1 MSIFAFTLLYISKYY
16 FDFVVNYILKFTQL
30 FQSLIW
36 ADNFF
41 PVERSNPRHVDGLQ
55 TEVCV

>member
-41 PVERSNPRHVDGLQ
+41 SSGKKQPQ
-55 TEVCV
+55 TC